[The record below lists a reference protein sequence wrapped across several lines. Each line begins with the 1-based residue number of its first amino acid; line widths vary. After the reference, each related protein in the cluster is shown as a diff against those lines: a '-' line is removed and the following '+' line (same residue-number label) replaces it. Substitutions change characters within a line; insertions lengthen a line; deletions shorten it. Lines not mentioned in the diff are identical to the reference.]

1 MNEPINGR
9 ALCYEQVT
17 LKEEYDDL
25 MEHCKASKEQ
35 GDYEAAEYFFN
46 QAQKVWEVQN
56 ETNT

>member
-1 MNEPINGR
+1 MKSTE
-9 ALCYEQVT
+9 E

-46 QAQKVWEVQN
+46 EAQKVGEEDDTECQRA
-56 ETNT
+56 